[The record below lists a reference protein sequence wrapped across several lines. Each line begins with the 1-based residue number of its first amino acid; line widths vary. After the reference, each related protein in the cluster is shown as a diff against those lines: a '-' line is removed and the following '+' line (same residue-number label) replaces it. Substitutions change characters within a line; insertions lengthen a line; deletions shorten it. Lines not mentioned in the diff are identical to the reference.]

1 MNRDR
6 IEDNWTELKS
16 NVMQQWDKLTD
27 YQMDLVADKRC
38 HLACKVHEVYVA
50 SKDEAEKQRAD

>member
-38 HLACKVHEVYVA
+38 HLACKVHEIYVVA
-50 SKDEAEKQRAD
+50 KDEAQKQLAD

>member
-16 NVMQQWDKLTD
+16 NVMQQWNKLTD

>member
-6 IEDNWTELKS
+6 IEDNWTQLKG

-38 HLACKVHEVYVA
+38 HLACKIHEVYVA
-50 SKDEAEKQRAD
+50 AKDEAEKQLAD